1 MKTIKEIS
9 EHFAEVNNLLEA
21 SWGGKEDEI
30 EYEHL
35 LLACKQTA
43 EYIQKW
49 IPVSEE
55 LPEMNKVMLLGAMN
69 NRVTVGYLHSVTNK
83 FIFENPD
90 KTIQVTHW
98 RPINLK

>member
-55 LPEMNKVMLLGAMN
+55 LPLLPCFLIAKKKNDLVLGLYYNADREFMYGELDQ
-69 NRVTVGYLHSVTNK
+69 TS
-83 FIFENPD
+83 
-90 KTIQVTHW
+90 QVTHW
-98 RPINLK
+98 RPIELK